1 MVVEMEIDYIK
12 VKLVLRVYVF
22 VFRHQDDMYDDD
34 DAMAHGIV

>member
-1 MVVEMEIDYIK
+1 MEIDYIK

-22 VFRHQDDMYDDD
+22 VFRHQDDIYDDDD